1 MRKLSVFDHVSL
13 DGYFVDA
20 AGDMSWAH
28 QNDDAEWSEFTSQ
41 NASGD
46 AVLVF
51 GRVTYDMM
59 AGFWTTAQARKAAPD
74 VAERMNAMPKVVFSR
89 TLREAAWP
97 NTTILKGDLAAHVR
111 ALKQQR
117 GPDLVIMGS
126 GTIVAQ
132 LTQAGAIDAYQL
144 VVNPIVLGAGRTLF
158 EGVEKPV
165 RLVLARERRFGNG
178 NVVLWYQTAAREMHA
193 E

>member
-1 MRKLSVFDHVSL
+1 MRTLSVFEHVSL

-28 QNDDAEWSEFTSQ
+28 RNDDREWSEFTSQ
-41 NASGD
+41 NASGGG
-46 AVLVF
+46 VLVF

-59 AGFWTTAQARKAAPD
+59 AGYWTTARARAAAPD
-74 VAERMNAMPKVVFSR
+74 VAERMNALPKVVVSR
-89 TLREAAWP
+89 TLREAAWQ
-97 NTTILKGDLAAHVR
+97 NTKILKGDIAAHMR
-111 ALKQQR
+111 ALKEQP

-126 GTIVAQ
+126 GTVVAQ
-132 LTQAGAIDAYQL
+132 LTQAGVIDTYQL

-165 RLVLARERRFGNG
+165 RLALARERRFANG
-178 NVVLWYQTAAREMHA
+178 NVVLWYETAAREMHA